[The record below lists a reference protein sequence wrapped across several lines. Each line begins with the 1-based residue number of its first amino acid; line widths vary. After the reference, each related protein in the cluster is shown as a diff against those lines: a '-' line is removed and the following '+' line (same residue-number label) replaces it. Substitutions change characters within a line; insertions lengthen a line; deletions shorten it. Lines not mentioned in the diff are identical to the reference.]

1 MPKFGPERL
10 NKGTQFARLEILGV
24 ASYKSEAWSA
34 RKIPFAIRFPFL
46 VDVLLLL
53 GSFWAQT
60 REQQPRPAR
69 GVGIPGCCGCC
80 TALGFFLRDPCG
92 DTSALKG
99 NSKHGRSW

>member
-80 TALGFFLRDPCG
+80 TALGFF
-92 DTSALKG
+92 
-99 NSKHGRSW
+99 